1 MGIDPLRRFDEV
13 ADEVARTIDDGK
25 ATDLLLLSPPTSP
38 DLSAARR
45 ARQPARGQDA
55 GGRGAAV
62 SPATVASKNMESMIN
77 TWRGWVCLIVTALS
91 ILIVLQQPRL
101 VFFWKPVGAR
111 LAWEG

>member
-45 ARQPARGQDA
+45 ARQPARGQEA
-55 GGRGAAV
+55 GGRGAV
-62 SPATVASKNMESMIN
+62 SPAMVARAIYSNPSPN
-77 TWRGWVCLIVTALS
+77 PSPSLN
-91 ILIVLQQPRL
+91 PN
-101 VFFWKPVGAR
+101 P
-111 LAWEG
+111 